1 MQIAHYRR
9 YQNCLHE
16 VHIADERLGLHLVD
30 ICFLRSLEAIS
41 RQSMLPVPIYTE
53 NMKLQQRGQLSVQK
67 LNIPFAQRNIC
78 ARHDYTVSLQ
88 LAELPASVDMW
99 TELRIFS
106 AADNVLTVLP
116 PQVRK
121 YQYRFVQVTC
131 TP

>member
-1 MQIAHYRR
+1 
-9 YQNCLHE
+9 
-16 VHIADERLGLHLVD
+16 
-30 ICFLRSLEAIS
+30 
-41 RQSMLPVPIYTE
+41 MLPVPIYTE